1 MLPKANF
8 GVQNLFA
15 KAGNT
20 ELCVQVWNPQFEREK
35 DWRKN
40 ISSLFDKLVLNW
52 GKRLFLGQ
60 FYKNDLSWVLV
71 AFF

>member
-1 MLPKANF
+1 
-8 GVQNLFA
+8 
-15 KAGNT
+15 
-20 ELCVQVWNPQFEREK
+20 VQVWNPQFEREK